1 MTGVARPL
9 DRFPLVRTYDVEEMC
24 AALARVYAKPTWSV
38 AAKTGKADVTLNYH
52 PLKHVALGYTKYGV
66 ALSGAYPESAC
77 YLQTFPLRG
86 RGEVLIKKFASP
98 LGAGRGLTVSP
109 GRRFAAKVDADYE
122 HLLLVFDAL
131 GVQSKLGAIIG
142 RPIGRA
148 VEFEPIMNDAH
159 PAAKALRDHVAFLA
173 KMVSESET
181 PLPRLLLEE
190 FEQTLIVMI
199 LHANRHNYSQLLE
212 RTARG
217 VAPWQVQR
225 AEEFIAA
232 NWRRSISL
240 EDIVQATGASAFD
253 LYRSFKKSRG
263 YTPMQFAERL
273 RLGHARE
280 LMRQPDVATAVA
292 GVARTCGFGDLG
304 RFERDYVLAFGE
316 PASTTLALGK
326 RERHN

>member
-1 MTGVARPL
+1 MTGHARPL
-9 DRFPLVRTYDVEEMC
+9 DRFPLVRTHNVEEMC

-38 AAKTGKADVTLNYH
+38 AANTGKVDVTLNYH
-52 PLKHVALGYTKYGV
+52 PIRHVGLGYTKYGV
-66 ALSGAYPESAC
+66 ALSGAYPESDS
-77 YLQTFPLRG
+77 YLQTFPIRG
-86 RGEVLIKKFASP
+86 RGEVVIKKFASP

-109 GRRFAAKVDADYE
+109 GRRFAAKFNAHYE
-122 HLLLVFDAL
+122 HLLLVFDAQGL
-131 GVQSKLGAIIG
+131 TSKLAAIVG

-148 VEFEPIMNDAH
+148 VEFEPIMDDAH
-159 PAAKALRDHVAFLA
+159 PAAKALRDHVTFLA
-173 KMVSESET
+173 RMVSESEA

-199 LHANRHNYSQLLE
+199 LHANRHNYSHLLE

-217 VAPWQVQR
+217 VASWQVKR

-232 NWRRSISL
+232 NWRQSIRM
-240 EDIVQATGASAFD
+240 EDVVQATGTSAFD

-263 YTPMQFAERL
+263 CTPMQFAERL

-280 LMRQPDVATAVA
+280 LLQRPDAITTVA
-292 GVARTCGFGDLG
+292 GAARACGFGDLG

-316 PASTTLALGK
+316 PPSITLARGAGK
-326 RERHN
+326 RYN